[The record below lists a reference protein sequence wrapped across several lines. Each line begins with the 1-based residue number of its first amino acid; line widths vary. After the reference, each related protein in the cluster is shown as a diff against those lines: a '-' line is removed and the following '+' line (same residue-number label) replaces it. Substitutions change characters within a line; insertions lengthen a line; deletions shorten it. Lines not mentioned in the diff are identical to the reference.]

1 MEEFILMLRNVLVFV
16 ALAIPGYI
24 LVKLKFL
31 KSEQSGVLS
40 KLLMYVGMP
49 FLIFV
54 KTAEDISF
62 NVDFLKAFFFAL
74 GVGVVVVLAMFFASK
89 PLTKMEKEQRTRG
102 VMRFASMFAN
112 NGFLGIPLAM
122 AVFGDDSPAVVMLIV
137 FNIVTNLMMYTLGVY
152 LITGDRKMMSVKK
165 AVLNPVLIA
174 FLIGVVCNLISA
186 ADHVPEVGKFSHEF
200 SNIVTPISMTIIGM
214 KMGGVKLLALF
225 KGWKMYYVSALKLLV
240 FPVLI
245 VGVLLVVR
253 TFASDLASKALILGA
268 FISFATPTAGLAS
281 AFSDIYDG
289 DVESAVSFTLGST
302 IFSVVTIPV
311 LYWLLCVLL

>member
-1 MEEFILMLRNVLVFV
+1 MDEFILMLRNVFVFV

-24 LVKLKFL
+24 LVKIKFL

-54 KTAEDISF
+54 KVSEDISF
-62 NVDFLKAFFFAL
+62 NVSFLKLFFFTL
-74 GVGVVVVLAMFFASK
+74 GMGVAFVVAMFFATK
-89 PLTKMEKEQRTRG
+89 PLTVMEKEEKTRG

-122 AVFGDDSPAVVMLIV
+122 AVFGDASPVVVILIV
-137 FNIVTNLMMYTLGVY
+137 FNIVTNLLMYTLGIY
-152 LITGDRKMMSVKK
+152 LITGDKRMMSVKK
-165 AVLNPVLIA
+165 AVFNPVLIA
-174 FLIGVVCNLISA
+174 FLLGVVCNLISA
-186 ADHVPEVGKFSHEF
+186 TDHVPEIGKFSHEF

-214 KMGGVKLLALF
+214 KMGGVRFLSLF
-225 KGWKMYYVSALKLLV
+225 KGWKPYYVSALKLVV
-240 FPVLI
+240 FPVII
-245 VGVLLVVR
+245 VGVLFLFR
-253 TFASDLASKALILGA
+253 TFASELATAEVILGA
-268 FISFATPTAGLAS
+268 FISFATPTAGLTS
-281 AFSDIYDG
+281 AFADIYDG
-289 DVESAVSFTLGST
+289 DTENAVAFTLGST